1 MPLYLCLNSCTVFI
15 VELMKKIIVCFFPK
29 FFCTPSCPW
38 AFSIFRRGFFQFFKH
53 TNQCL
58 VTIWPLKLFTWIM
71 QSITQIAEYAIFLWG
86 TIVPSGW
93 LRPFCSFFRWDF
105 FFSWP
110 PLPLPLSTIELTL
123 FIATFVPSPSFNLF
137 CFSDSQFLLSFAF
150 SSTIYQTY
158 RW

>member
-1 MPLYLCLNSCTVFI
+1 MC
-15 VELMKKIIVCFFPK
+15 
-29 FFCTPSCPW
+29 
-38 AFSIFRRGFFQFFKH
+38 AFSPNAFAHLRAHELFLFSDVDFLSFSSIQI
-53 TNQCL
+53 NAWL
-58 VTIWPLKLFTWIM
+58 IWPLKLFTWIM
-71 QSITQIAEYAIFLWG
+71 RSITQIAEYAIFLSG

-93 LRPFCSFFRWDF
+93 IRPFCSFFRWDF